1 MLNPSTSVGLRYGHP
16 GLNATRL
23 FLAAGL
29 DHFRLKATP
38 SRLGSARGF
47 ADGPHRLRAWHL
59 HDRSQA
65 DLPCCVTPSL
75 IPGGSGML
83 TGYPS
88 PTPYGLGLGPT
99 IPRWMDLPSETLDLR
114 RTRFSR
120 VLRYS
125 CLHSRFGPLQPFLRS
140 TFVAN
145 RTLPYCPNPPQGVET
160 HGFGAELEPRY
171 IIRAG
176 PLDQ

>member
-1 MLNPSTSVGLRYGHP
+1 
-16 GLNATRL
+16 
-23 FLAAGL
+23 
-29 DHFRLKATP
+29 
-38 SRLGSARGF
+38 
-47 ADGPHRLRAWHL
+47 
-59 HDRSQA
+59 
-65 DLPCCVTPSL
+65 
-75 IPGGSGML
+75 ML

-88 PTPYGLGLGPT
+88 PTPFGLGLGPT
-99 IPRWMDLPSETLDLR
+99 NPTWMDLPSETLDLR

-125 CLHSRFGPLQPFLRS
+125 CLHSRFGPLQPSLRS
-140 TFVAN
+140 TFGAN
-145 RTLPYCPNPPQGVET
+145 RTLPYCPDPPQGIET